1 MNPVSREGS
10 DPIFPCAS
18 VSLCLCVFPYCFGF
32 GWEFTSTISAM
43 LFKARFHPR
52 IVDGSI
58 TQTFR
63 RWKRSLVVPGNRY
76 RQPFGEI
83 EVLSTKEVDEK
94 SITERDAELAGYSS
108 RKDLLAELEKYREG
122 TLYRIDFRFA
132 GADRRIALRQKDDLS
147 GEDIDALMKRLTR
160 LDKASSHGPWT
171 RQALELIDR
180 NPAVVSTV
188 LAAEMGVDRP
198 VFKID
203 IRKLKES
210 GLTES
215 LEVGYRLSPRGKRL
229 LTYLRTL
236 GKER

>member
-1 MNPVSREGS
+1 
-10 DPIFPCAS
+10 
-18 VSLCLCVFPYCFGF
+18 
-32 GWEFTSTISAM
+32 M
-43 LFKARFHPR
+43 LFKVRFYQR

-58 TQTFR
+58 TRTFR
-63 RWKRSLVVPGNRY
+63 RWKRLQVVPGNRY
-76 RQPFGEI
+76 RQPFGEV
-83 EVLSTKEVDEK
+83 EVVSAEEVEER
-94 SITERDAELAGYSS
+94 SITEHDAKLAGYES
-108 RKDLLAELEKYREG
+108 RDELLAELTKYREG
-122 TLYRIDFRFA
+122 KLYRINFRFA

-147 GEDIDALMKRLTR
+147 EADIDALMKRLTR

-188 LAAEMGVDRP
+188 LAAKMGLDRP

-215 LEVGYRLSPRGKRL
+215 L
-229 LTYLRTL
+229 
-236 GKER
+236 

>member
-1 MNPVSREGS
+1 
-10 DPIFPCAS
+10 
-18 VSLCLCVFPYCFGF
+18 
-32 GWEFTSTISAM
+32 M
-43 LFKARFHPR
+43 LFKVRFYRR

-58 TQTFR
+58 TRTFR
-63 RWKRSLVVPGNRY
+63 RWKRLQVVPGNRY
-76 RQPFGEI
+76 RQPFGEVEVMSAI
-83 EVLSTKEVDEK
+83 EVEER
-94 SITERDAELAGYSS
+94 SITQHDAELAGYGS
-108 RKDLLAELEKYREG
+108 RGDLLAELAKYREG

-132 GADRRIALRQKDDLS
+132 GDDRRIALRQKDDLS
-147 GEDIDALMKRLTR
+147 EADIDALMKRLTR

-188 LAAEMGVDRP
+188 LAAKMGLDRP

-229 LTYLRTL
+229 LAHLRTL
-236 GKER
+236 DTNDLHSARLKQR

>member
-1 MNPVSREGS
+1 V
-10 DPIFPCAS
+10 
-18 VSLCLCVFPYCFGF
+18 
-32 GWEFTSTISAM
+32 
-43 LFKARFHPR
+43 LFKVRFYPG

-58 TQTFR
+58 TRTFR
-63 RWKRSLVVPGNRY
+63 RWKRLQVVPGNRY

-83 EVLSTKEVDEK
+83 EVISAEEVAER
-94 SITERDAELAGYSS
+94 SITVHDAELAGYGS
-108 RKDLLAELEKYREG
+108 RDDLLAELAKYGQG
-122 TLYRIDFRFA
+122 TPYRIDFRFA
-132 GADRRIALRQKDDLS
+132 GADRRVALRHKDDLS
-147 GEDIDALMKRLTR
+147 EADIDALMKRLTR

-171 RQALELIDR
+171 RRALELIDR

-198 VFKID
+198 MFKID

-229 LTYLRTL
+229 LAHLRTIDTNEQL
-236 GKER
+236 QP